1 MGRLR
6 GWGGFPPC
14 LGTCGGARAG
24 GSGRKTAWNRNSV
37 PQAEESLRHLPQPEA
52 TPSRLSNHPPHTHT
66 LFTEKCQNGPRT
78 KSRAERK
85 IIPIKNVE
93 PVVVSAGQGEGRMM
107 GPLMSRAPRR
117 STRRPRASEPC
128 SVQDAARRA
137 EQQSSFPLRAEAP
150 RAAAAGGLLREPG
163 RLRTSPAG
171 ARVARGAGLVSVTRR
186 HIEAP

>member
-52 TPSRLSNHPPHTHT
+52 TPSEAPQSRPPPPLTHT

-78 KSRAERK
+78 KSRAERT

-117 STRRPRASEPC
+117 SHAVPEQANRARYRTQQEAQSTGAPSHCEQRRPERQRPGDS
-128 SVQDAARRA
+128 SVSLATCGH
-137 EQQSSFPLRAEAP
+137 PP
-150 RAAAAGGLLREPG
+150 PG
-163 RLRTSPAG
+163 PG
-171 ARVARGAGLVSVTRR
+171 WPGVRGWC
-186 HIEAP
+186 P